1 MTVQSDLGNTD
12 ALSAVDAAEPSSY
25 DRVKLIALK
34 VAVALAT
41 ILVIGSITLA
51 IATNSW
57 VKSGKIAPRV
67 TAGGLAVGGMT
78 ADEAVAALNDQ
89 WLSSLPETLTITFA
103 EGEWEAEREELGVQ
117 YKLEVAAQQAARIGR
132 EGGLLDQ
139 MKARLNSRRKVNV
152 TVPIDIDEE
161 MLDDAMVELA
171 EMVDRD
177 PVDAD
182 IEVSG
187 TDVEVIPGVV
197 GRRLDVEETRAAV
210 TTALADP
217 ASRTLEAVV
226 EMVEPAV
233 TAEDLSHIEVVLAE
247 YSTKYRSYQTDRTH
261 NLGIAAGKLNEHVLH
276 PGETFSFNEVVGQRL
291 ATDGY
296 REAPI
301 FISGEVEPSLA
312 GGICQIASTLYNVAL
327 LANLDM
333 VERHHHSRP
342 VDYVPTGRDATVY
355 WGIYDLKFRN
365 SLKHPVLLLAS
376 VGGGYV
382 TFKILGSA
390 EDNAEVELP
399 REGLTRVSHDTKEI
413 KDPELEEGKKEVEK
427 EGRDGWRVTVYR
439 KSTRDGELIRDEK
452 LHTDVYAAQTRVVRV
467 GTKPPKKKPEPEED
481 AAPGTPAKPET
492 ARPDSQDAPGNKP
505 APAAEE

>member
-1 MTVQSDLGNTD
+1 MTVQSDLGKTD
-12 ALSAVDAAEPSSY
+12 ALSAVEVAEPSSHG
-25 DRVKLIALK
+25 RVKLIALK
-34 VAVALAT
+34 VAVALVT
-41 ILVIGSITLA
+41 ILLIGTVTLA

-57 VKSGKIAPRV
+57 VKSGRIAPKV
-67 TAGGLAVGGMT
+67 TIGGLAVGGMT

-89 WLSSLPETLTITFA
+89 WLTSLPQTLSITFP
-103 EGEWEAEREELGVQ
+103 EGQWEAEREELGAQ
-117 YKLEVAAQQAARIGR
+117 YKLEVAAQQAVRVGR

-139 MKARLNSRRKVNV
+139 MKARLNSRRQVNV
-152 TVPIDIDEE
+152 TVPMDIDEE
-161 MLDDAMVELA
+161 MLADAMAELA
-171 EMVDRD
+171 EMVNRD

-187 TDVEVIPGVV
+187 TKVDVIPGVA
-197 GRRLDVEETRAAV
+197 GRRLDGEATGEAV
-210 TTALADP
+210 TAALADP
-217 ASRTLEAVV
+217 ASTTVEAVV
-226 EMVEPAV
+226 QTVEPAV

-247 YSTKYRSYQTDRTH
+247 YSTKYRAHQTDRTH

-276 PGETFSFNEVVGQRL
+276 PGETFSFNGVVGQRL

-301 FISGEVEPSLA
+301 FIGGEVEPSLA

-355 WGIYDLKFRN
+355 WGVYDLKFRN
-365 SLKHPVLLLAS
+365 PFKHPILLLAD

-390 EDNAEVELP
+390 DDNAEVEIP
-399 REGLTRVSHDTKEI
+399 REGLTRIGRETKEI
-413 KDPELEEGKKEVEK
+413 KDPELEEGKREVEK

-439 KSTRDGELIRDEK
+439 KATRDGKLIRDEK
-452 LHTDVYAAQTRVVRV
+452 LHTDVYAAQAQVIRV
-467 GTKPPKKKPEPEED
+467 GAKPPEKPEEG
-481 AAPGTPAKPET
+481 AAGAAASTPAKPGA
-492 ARPDSQDAPGNKP
+492 ARPGAQSAPG
-505 APAAEE
+505 ASQSRTGD

>member
-161 MLDDAMVELA
+161 MLGGAMAELA
-171 EMVDRD
+171 RSRSRRCRHRGLGNRWRGD
-177 PVDAD
+177 P
-182 IEVSG
+182 G
-187 TDVEVIPGVV
+187 C
-197 GRRLDVEETRAAV
+197 RR
-210 TTALADP
+210 
-217 ASRTLEAVV
+217 AS
-226 EMVEPAV
+226 P
-233 TAEDLSHIEVVLAE
+233 
-247 YSTKYRSYQTDRTH
+247 
-261 NLGIAAGKLNEHVLH
+261 
-276 PGETFSFNEVVGQRL
+276 
-291 ATDGY
+291 
-296 REAPI
+296 
-301 FISGEVEPSLA
+301 
-312 GGICQIASTLYNVAL
+312 
-327 LANLDM
+327 
-333 VERHHHSRP
+333 
-342 VDYVPTGRDATVY
+342 
-355 WGIYDLKFRN
+355 
-365 SLKHPVLLLAS
+365 
-376 VGGGYV
+376 
-382 TFKILGSA
+382 
-390 EDNAEVELP
+390 
-399 REGLTRVSHDTKEI
+399 
-413 KDPELEEGKKEVEK
+413 
-427 EGRDGWRVTVYR
+427 
-439 KSTRDGELIRDEK
+439 
-452 LHTDVYAAQTRVVRV
+452 
-467 GTKPPKKKPEPEED
+467 
-481 AAPGTPAKPET
+481 
-492 ARPDSQDAPGNKP
+492 
-505 APAAEE
+505 